1 MLGLASG
8 TVSELLGHAQRVEL
22 GLLVLVTPD
31 LLKAAPV
38 QAVCG
43 ASHLCGCGYLSS
55 LIESSNWAYEFIWLH
70 HLCLMMDL
78 RSIQSSSTLLTLKIR
93 FLGFE
98 RLLPLARWR
107 HVRAQQWCSLHLL
120 KELGMISITRLTV
133 GRRSHSVLGRSR
145 LQVLRVDG

>member
-1 MLGLASG
+1 M
-8 TVSELLGHAQRVEL
+8 EL

-43 ASHLCGCGYLSS
+43 ASHLCCCGYLSS
-55 LIESSNWAYEFIWLH
+55 LIIYLLLLVSSNWAYELIWLH

-78 RSIQSSSTLLTLKIR
+78 RSILSSSALFTLKIR

-120 KELGMISITRLTV
+120 KELEMISITRLTV
-133 GRRSHSVLGRSR
+133 GCRSHSVLGRSW